1 MKKILAA
8 LLSLTMITATACGS
22 SLDSGSKPAQTAKQV
37 GTPKAAGTSQ
47 AEQTETQAEQST
59 QTEAAEQTTQAPQE
73 STSGGVLVAYFTP
86 AENGENDAISSASK
100 VSFWGEDMGN
110 AEAIANVI
118 AAYTDG
124 DLFSIQTVKDY
135 PLDYNEL
142 LDAAKAEQA
151 AGELPE
157 LATAVDISGYNTV
170 FVVYPVWWYT
180 MPQAIYSF
188 IDEYD
193 LSGKTVIP
201 VTTHGG
207 SGLADSIER
216 FKELEPNAD
225 VKDGYD
231 VNGDDVGGS
240 QSDIEGWLS
249 DNGF

>member
-1 MKKILAA
+1 MNRQEA
-8 LLSLTMITATACGS
+8 LNLYKS
-22 SLDSGSKPAQTAKQV
+22 QV
-37 GTPKAAGTSQ
+37 EEIREAGLFKNEAPIVTPQGAHVK
-47 AEQTETQAEQST
+47 
-59 QTEAAEQTTQAPQE
+59 
-73 STSGGVLVAYFTP
+73 L
-86 AENGENDAISSASK
+86 
-100 VSFWGEDMGN
+100 EDGR
-110 AEAIANVI
+110 
-118 AAYTDG
+118 
-124 DLFSIQTVKDY
+124 
-135 PLDYNEL
+135 EL
-142 LDAAKAEQA
+142 LCMCANNYLGLGDDQGLIDAAKAEQD

>member
-1 MKKILAA
+1 MRKMILAA
-8 LLSLTMITATACGS
+8 LTAALLTFTACS
-22 SLDSGSKPAQTAKQV
+22 SSSDSGSKPAQTAKQV
-37 GTPKAAGTSQ
+37 GTPKAAGASQ
-47 AEQTETQAEQST
+47 AEQTETQTEQAA
-59 QTEAAEQTTQAPQE
+59 QTEAPGKTTEASPE
-73 STSGGVLVAYFTP
+73 SSSGSVLVAYFTP

-124 DLFSIQTVKDY
+124 DLFSIRTVKDY
-135 PLDYNEL
+135 PLDYDEL
-142 LDAAKAEQA
+142 LDAAKAEQT

-157 LATAVDISGYNTV
+157 LATAADISGYDTV

-188 IDEYD
+188 LDEYD

-216 FKELEPNAD
+216 FKELEPEAD

-240 QSDIEGWLS
+240 QSDIESWLS
-249 DNGF
+249 DEGF